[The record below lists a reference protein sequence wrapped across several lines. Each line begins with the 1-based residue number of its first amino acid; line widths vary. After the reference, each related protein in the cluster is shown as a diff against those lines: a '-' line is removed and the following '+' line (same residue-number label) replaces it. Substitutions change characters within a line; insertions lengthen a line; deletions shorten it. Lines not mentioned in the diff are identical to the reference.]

1 MAGSGSPSITERT
14 RVVASRDQLS
24 TKLSDEAVI
33 LGLRDSIYYGL
44 DGPGV
49 RIWELVQQPAALG
62 DVADTVSREFDV
74 DRDTALHDLLT
85 LSGDLLARGLLEVVP
100 DAAP

>member
-1 MAGSGSPSITERT
+1 MAEFGSPSITERT

-24 TKLSDEAVI
+24 TKLSGEAVI

-49 RIWELVQQPAALG
+49 RIWELLQQPASLS
-62 DVADTVSREFDV
+62 DVADAVSREFDV
-74 DRDTALHDLLT
+74 GRDTALSDLLVLT
-85 LSGDLLARGLLEVVP
+85 NDLLARGLLEVVP
-100 DAAP
+100 DAAS

>member
-1 MAGSGSPSITERT
+1 MAGFGSPSITERT

-24 TKLSDEAVI
+24 TRLSDEAVI

-49 RIWELVQQPAALG
+49 RIWELVQQPASLG
-62 DVADTVSREFDV
+62 DVADAMSREFDV
-74 DRDTALHDLLT
+74 GRDAALQDLIVLTNDLLT
-85 LSGDLLARGLLEVVP
+85 RGLLEVVP
-100 DAAP
+100 DAAS

>member
-1 MAGSGSPSITERT
+1 MAGSGSPSVTDRT

-24 TKLSDEAVI
+24 TTLSGEAVI

-49 RIWELVQQPAALG
+49 RIWELVQQPASLG
-62 DVADTVSREFDV
+62 DVADAVSREFDV
-74 DRDTALHDLLT
+74 GRDAALHDLLA
-85 LSGDLLARGLLEVVP
+85 LAGDLLSRGLLEVVP

>member
-1 MAGSGSPSITERT
+1 
-14 RVVASRDQLS
+14 VVASREQLS

-49 RIWELVQQPAALG
+49 RIWELVQQPASLG

-74 DRDTALHDLLT
+74 DRDTALNDLLALTGDLLT
-85 LSGDLLARGLLEVVP
+85 RGLLEVVP
-100 DAAP
+100 DAAS

>member
-49 RIWELVQQPAALG
+49 RIWELVQRPASLG

-74 DRDTALHDLLT
+74 ERDAALADLLALT
-85 LSGDLLARGLLEVVP
+85 NDLLARGLLEVVP
-100 DAAP
+100 DATS

>member
-24 TKLSDEAVI
+24 TKLSGEAVI
-33 LGLRDSIYYGL
+33 LGLRDSVYYGL

-62 DVADTVSREFDV
+62 DVADVVSSEFDV
-74 DRDTALHDLLT
+74 ERDTALN
-85 LSGDLLARGLLEVVP
+85 DLLALTNELLNRGLLEVVP
-100 DAAP
+100 DAGS